1 MQAAQ
6 PQISKPKRNSKKLG
20 EILTVILLIGIIALG
35 GYFRFI
41 GVNWDD
47 NHHLHPDERF
57 LSMVLSSISPLDK
70 AGEYFNTEVSSLNP
84 ANRGYGF
91 FVYGTLPIFIIR
103 HVGEWLGQTG
113 YDAITL
119 LGRQL
124 SAIMDLMTV
133 ALVFLI
139 GRKMFTKWVGLIAA
153 SLYALMVL
161 PIQLSHFMTVDTFTN
176 TFGMLTVYIGVCIA
190 TCSPESTT
198 LKPAEESTR
207 TRLLLQR
214 WLPYVLF
221 GLALGMAT
229 ASKINAVS
237 LALFLVLIEGVRV
250 LKTEKSTRMKV
261 ASGSP
266 INLVIAGVVS
276 FLTFRICQPYAF
288 DGPGFFNFSINSD
301 WWSSMQSLSAQAAGE
316 VDFPPALQWARRPLT
331 FTWTNM
337 VQWGMGL
344 PLGIFSWLSFFGMA
358 WSIFKKRNWRLL
370 PLWGWTG
377 FYSLWQGLAWVRSMR
392 YQLLVYPLLALIAAW
407 GLQKFWQSKKKYI
420 LGKLQV
426 KSTIIRSLGIILGV
440 LIVCTSALWAFAF
453 TRVYTQPH
461 TRIAASDWI
470 YQNIPGP
477 INLVI
482 ETEDD
487 TVHQPLPY
495 RSGTLLSQGQ
505 TYQLPFTLFTDAV
518 LTGLT
523 IPHVVDQSNLDE
535 PHTLQLSILD
545 LSQPGETLVR
555 SEIVQVLK
563 SNEGNWQGNPVSTV
577 FSEQV
582 VIRAGGMYAFQVT
595 VLDGNGL
602 ILLNGAP
609 ELALTLPDRSQ
620 TTQSLPKIT
629 QVIRAEDAYSMDVFA
644 AQTGQISAVTITYLL
659 DLELGAAEKT
669 LQLTLN
675 VNKDGQV
682 SEYFALLSHDFS
694 DFGDGRG
701 KSHTFTFDQ
710 PVLVES
716 GQSLNLGLNILEGD
730 GSLALFSMAPVHES
744 SWDDALPLGKD
755 FYYPYSDNGGIYRGD
770 LNLELYWPDDA
781 SKLARITGILDQAD
795 TIFISSNRQWGTT
808 TRVPERYPLTN
819 EYYRALMGCPKDEDL
834 VACYNR
840 AVPGDYE
847 SELGFELVKVFES
860 FPTLSDK
867 RFNSQFA
874 EEAFTVYD
882 APKVLIFAKTSAY
895 DPLNTRSILG
905 AVDLNRVKQ
914 ITARQASDLGYSPAR
929 MDDSPRANLMLSA
942 DRLAEQRAN
951 GTWSELFNRDSLIN
965 TSPAFGVIAMY
976 LLITLLGMLVYPLI
990 RLALPG
996 LADKGY
1002 ALTRIL
1008 GILLLGYLTW
1018 LAGSI
1023 GIPYQRL
1030 TILLILAFIAI
1041 IGLVLFILKRDA
1053 IKQEL
1058 KENWK
1063 YMLLVEA
1070 LALLAFVV
1078 FLYIRAQNPD
1088 LWHPYKGGEK
1098 PMDFSYFNAILKS
1111 TTFPPYDPWFSG
1123 GYINYY
1129 YFGLMLVSAPVK
1141 LLGIIPAT
1149 AYNIILPLLFSC
1161 LVGAAFSLGWD
1172 IYQGI
1177 QEMKADLAP
1186 EKARRLPSGAVWSG
1200 LATVFLLAIAGNL
1213 GTLRLLVESMQ
1224 KLGAGGA
1231 LLEDGTFIQSINWFF
1246 QGFFQ
1251 FLRKTP
1257 LQLYP
1262 GDWYWVP
1269 SRAIPGEA
1277 ITEFPYFTF
1286 LYADLHAH
1294 LIAMPFVLL
1303 SISWGISYLFARGKW
1318 AEAPGKRGTL
1328 GAIVGFLVGAMGIGA
1343 LKPANTWDYYTF
1355 LVLNL
1360 VIMAYVIWRYNL
1372 RDVQDGRLHSLRK
1385 VARIILPLALLFIL
1399 TRLLYYPFDYWFGQG
1414 YSKIGFWTGDK
1425 TPLSSYLVHWV
1436 VFLFIIVSWLVH
1448 ESLDWMAS
1456 TPLSALKKLKPYQP
1470 LFIITGMIFLLI
1482 LVGLLVTKVF
1492 TALIIIPI
1500 GVWVLLLMLRPA
1512 LPDGKRVLLFMIGT
1526 ALILTLMVEL
1536 IYLIGDIGR
1545 MNVVFKLYNQAW
1557 LLFAVSAG
1565 FCTVML
1571 LLALPRWRTV
1581 TQFVWQLLF
1590 FSLIV
1595 SAVLFPL
1602 LGTMDKINDR
1612 MATDAP
1618 QTLDGMAYMQYA
1630 TYFDMGVA
1638 MDLRQDYQAIQW
1650 MQDNIQGSPVIVEGQ
1665 AYEYHWGNRFTIY
1678 TGLPGVV
1685 GWNWH
1690 QRQQRSVLQSNVVQ
1704 ERVDAVGQFYLSEDI
1719 GGAKSFLKKY
1729 NVSYIVVG
1737 QLEQAFFPGP
1747 GLEKFDTFDGILW
1760 DAVFS
1765 SGDTVIYKVRP
1776 IHD

>member
-1 MQAAQ
+1 MI
-6 PQISKPKRNSKKLG
+6 IS
-20 EILTVILLIGIIALG
+20 
-35 GYFRFI
+35 
-41 GVNWDD
+41 
-47 NHHLHPDERF
+47 HLHPDERF
-57 LSMVLSSISPLDK
+57 LSMVLSSISPLEK
-70 AGEYFNTEVSSLNP
+70 AGDYFNTEVSSLNP

-103 HVGEWLGQTG
+103 YLGEWLGQTG
-113 YDAITL
+113 YDAITI

-124 SAIMDLMTV
+124 SAIMDLLTV
-133 ALVFLI
+133 ALVFFI
-139 GRKMFTKWVGLIAA
+139 GRRLFSKWVGLMAA
-153 SLYALMVL
+153 SFYALMVL

-176 TFGMLTVYIGVCIA
+176 TFGMLTVYIGVRIA
-190 TCSPESTT
+190 TTSRESTA
-198 LKPAEESTR
+198 LKPAEESNR
-207 TRLLLQR
+207 TRQLLQR

-261 ASGSP
+261 ASEAL
-266 INLVIAGVVS
+266 INLLVAGIIS
-276 FLTFRICQPYAF
+276 FLTFRIFQPYAF

-331 FTWTNM
+331 FAWTNM

-358 WSIFKKRNWRLL
+358 WSIFKKRNWHLL

-392 YQLLVYPLLALIAAW
+392 YQILVYPLLALIAAW
-407 GLQKFWQSKKKYI
+407 GLQQFWQSKKEYI
-420 LGKLQV
+420 LGKMQV
-426 KSTIIRSLGIILGV
+426 KPTIIRTLGIILGV
-440 LIVCTSALWAFAF
+440 LIICTSALWAFAF

-461 TRIAASDWI
+461 TRVAASDWI

-495 RSGTLLSQGQ
+495 RSGTLLTHGQ
-505 TYQLPFTLFTDAV
+505 TYQLPFSPFTDAV

-535 PHTLQLSILD
+535 PHTLQLSILE
-545 LSQPGETLVR
+545 LGQPGETLVR

-563 SNEGNWQGNPVSTV
+563 SNEGNWQGNPVSTI
-577 FSEQV
+577 FANQV
-582 VIRAGGMYAFQVT
+582 VIRAGEEYAIQVT
-595 VLDGNGL
+595 VLDGNGS

-620 TTQSLPKIT
+620 TTQSLPKIS
-629 QVIRAEDAYSMDVFA
+629 QVIRAEDAYSMDVFIA
-644 AQTGQISAVTITYLL
+644 ETGQLSAVTVPHLL
-659 DLELGAAEKT
+659 DLVPGVGDTT

-675 VNKDGQV
+675 VNHDGQV
-682 SEYFALLSHDFS
+682 SEYFAFLKDDFS
-694 DFGDGRG
+694 TLGDGRG
-701 KSHTFTFDQ
+701 HPYKFTFDS
-710 PVLVES
+710 PVPVES

-755 FYYPYSDNGGIYRGD
+755 FYYPYDDNGGIYRGD
-770 LNLELYWPDDA
+770 LNLELYWPDEA
-781 SKLARITGILDQAD
+781 SKLTHIISILDQAD

-808 TRVPERYPLTN
+808 TRVPERYPLTS

-847 SELGFELVKVFES
+847 SELGFELVSVFES
-860 FPTLSDK
+860 YPTLGGI

-882 APKVLIFAKTSAY
+882 APKVLIFTKTSVY
-895 DPLNTRSILG
+895 DPLKTRSILG
-905 AVDLNRVKQ
+905 SVDLSRVKQ
-914 ITARQASDLGYSPAR
+914 ITARQASDLGYATSGL
-929 MDDSPRANLMLSA
+929 DETPRANLILSE
-942 DRLAEQRAN
+942 DRLAEQSDN
-951 GTWSELFNRDSLIN
+951 GTWSELFNRDSLVN
-965 TSPAFGVIAMY
+965 TSPAVSMIAMY
-976 LLITLLGMLVYPLI
+976 LFISMLGLLVYPLSRI
-990 RLALPG
+990 ALPG

-1002 ALTRIL
+1002 ALTRML

-1030 TILLILAFIAI
+1030 TILLILAFIAL
-1041 IGLVLFILKRDA
+1041 IGIVLFILNRDA
-1053 IKQEL
+1053 IRREL
-1058 KENWK
+1058 KANWK
-1063 YMLLVEA
+1063 YILLVEA
-1070 LALLAFVV
+1070 LALLAFVL

-1129 YFGLMLVSAPVK
+1129 YFGLMLVSVPVK
-1141 LLGIIPAT
+1141 LLGIIPAS

-1161 LVGAAFSLGWD
+1161 LVGAAFSLGWN

-1177 QEMKADLAP
+1177 QSKKVEIDP
-1186 EKARRLPSGAVWSG
+1186 EKTRRLPSGAVWSG

-1231 LLEDGTFIQSINWFF
+1231 LLEEGTFIQSINWFF
-1246 QGFFQ
+1246 QGFLQ

-1294 LIAMPFVLL
+1294 LIAMPIVLL
-1303 SISWGISYLFARGKW
+1303 SISWGISFLFARGKW
-1318 AEAPGKRGTL
+1318 SNRTGNQGTF
-1328 GAIVGFLVGAMGIGA
+1328 GTIVGFLVGAMVIGA

-1355 LVLNL
+1355 LILNL
-1360 VIMAYVIWRYNL
+1360 VIMAYVTWRYNL
-1372 RDVQDGRLHSLRK
+1372 KDMPKDQTGWLRK
-1385 VARIILPLALLFIL
+1385 AARIVLPLVLLFIL

-1414 YSKIGFWTGDK
+1414 YSKVGYWTGEK
-1425 TPLSSYLVHWV
+1425 TPLSSYLVHWG
-1436 VFLFIIVSWLVH
+1436 VFLFILVSWMVH
-1448 ESLDWMAS
+1448 ETLDWMAT
-1456 TPLSALKKLKPYQP
+1456 TPISALKKLKHYQP
-1470 LFIITGMIFLLI
+1470 LLIITGLAFLLI
-1482 LVGLLVTKVF
+1482 LIGLLVTKVF
-1492 TALIIIPI
+1492 TALIIIPV
-1500 GVWVLLLMLRPA
+1500 GVWVLLLLLRPNQT
-1512 LPDGKRVLLFMIGT
+1512 DGKKSCF
-1526 ALILTLMVEL
+1526 
-1536 IYLIGDIGR
+1536 
-1545 MNVVFKLYNQAW
+1545 
-1557 LLFAVSAG
+1557 S
-1565 FCTVML
+1565 
-1571 LLALPRWRTV
+1571 LLA
-1581 TQFVWQLLF
+1581 Q
-1590 FSLIV
+1590 
-1595 SAVLFPL
+1595 
-1602 LGTMDKINDR
+1602 
-1612 MATDAP
+1612 
-1618 QTLDGMAYMQYA
+1618 
-1630 TYFDMGVA
+1630 
-1638 MDLRQDYQAIQW
+1638 
-1650 MQDNIQGSPVIVEGQ
+1650 
-1665 AYEYHWGNRFTIY
+1665 H
-1678 TGLPGVV
+1678 
-1685 GWNWH
+1685 
-1690 QRQQRSVLQSNVVQ
+1690 
-1704 ERVDAVGQFYLSEDI
+1704 
-1719 GGAKSFLKKY
+1719 
-1729 NVSYIVVG
+1729 
-1737 QLEQAFFPGP
+1737 
-1747 GLEKFDTFDGILW
+1747 
-1760 DAVFS
+1760 
-1765 SGDTVIYKVRP
+1765 
-1776 IHD
+1776 